1 METEL
6 QMRCVLLSR
15 IFVVN
20 KIYYL
25 SQKSFSLPQLLDGLN
40 QFYQLPRLL
49 SSKSKENKVQ
59 FREIVLICITKV
71 PTLPLYRLSKQKHDS
86 ITCDNLQ

>member
-1 METEL
+1 
-6 QMRCVLLSR
+6 MRCVLLSR

-59 FREIVLICITKV
+59 FREIVLICIHKV
-71 PTLPLYRLSKQKHDS
+71 PNFATLQTLKTK
-86 ITCDNLQ
+86 T